1 MASYRLAAADYL
13 AAAMQDPAFDRIESS
28 LMVAFAGQPQLSVPQ
43 RKERVFELREY
54 QSHSEAKARRKIE
67 MFNNGEIPIFRSVG
81 FETVFF
87 GETLIGPR
95 LPNLKYML
103 AAESLEA
110 DKANFDKFR
119 VHPDW
124 VAMKDLPEYA
134 ETVSGVVQ
142 TFLEPT
148 AFSQI

>member
-1 MASYRLAAADYL
+1 
-13 AAAMQDPAFDRIESS
+13 
-28 LMVAFAGQPQLSVPQ
+28 
-43 RKERVFELREY
+43 
-54 QSHSEAKARRKIE
+54 
-67 MFNNGEIPIFRSVG
+67 
-81 FETVFF
+81 
-87 GETLIGPR
+87 
-95 LPNLKYML
+95 ML

-142 TFLEPT
+142 TFLQPT